1 MMSLTFGSLARSFLL
16 RWPLLRRLGALLP
29 FFILLPLLAACATA
43 PGTGR
48 TIFTG
53 GLSEKGEAEL
63 GRKEHPKVMA
73 QYGGSYDDPAL
84 NAYVS
89 SVGNLLVQTSELPD
103 LKFTFTILDSPVVNA
118 FALPGGYVYLTRGLL
133 ALAGNEAEMA
143 GVMAHEIGHVTA
155 RHTAERYGQTM
166 AANVAGAGLGVL
178 LGGPAAQAGGALGGL
193 LVRSYSREQ
202 EFEADMLG
210 GRYLGRARYDTRAMA
225 GFLSQ
230 LQAHGRLEAEL
241 AGQPEKADAFDIMQ
255 THPRTTDRI
264 ERALEQAGVNRVE
277 DPMVAQDIYFRKID
291 GLLFGDKPDEGYIRG
306 RSFAHPKLKFA
317 FEVPEGF
324 RLYNQSNRVLARNG
338 DGSAAIIFDRAGKG
352 YKGAMTDYLGGV
364 WGKNLSLSGLEA
376 ITVNGMD
383 AATAGASNGQ
393 QSLRLLT
400 LRYDAQTI
408 YRFAFVTKPDQTAS
422 FNRGFR
428 ETTYS
433 FRKLSDAEAG
443 KLKPRRIRIHQV
455 KAGETAGK
463 IAARMPF
470 VEENLKR
477 FLVLNGFDRNVTL
490 QTGQAVKIIA
500 E

>member
-1 MMSLTFGSLARSFLL
+1 MSTVFDS
-16 RWPLLRRLGALLP
+16 LRRSLGVLAV
-29 FFILLPLLAACATA
+29 FAVLLPLLGACATA

-53 GLSEKGEAEL
+53 GLSEEGEADL
-63 GRKEHPKVMA
+63 GRQEHPKVMA
-73 QYGGSYDDPAL
+73 QYGGSYADPEL
-84 NAYVS
+84 NAYVTS
-89 SVGNLLVQTSELPD
+89 IGNFLVQTSELPD

-118 FALPGGYVYLTRGLL
+118 FALPGGYVYVTRGLL

-155 RHTAERYGQTM
+155 RHSAERYGQSI

-178 LGGPAAQAGGALGGL
+178 LGGPAAQAGGTLGAL

-230 LQAHGRLEAEL
+230 LQGHSRLEAEL

-255 THPRTTDRI
+255 THPRTADRI
-264 ERALEQAGVNRVE
+264 QRALQQAGVNPVA
-277 DPMVAQDIYFRKID
+277 DPIRAQDIYFQKID
-291 GLLFGDKPDEGYIRG
+291 GMLYGDKPDEGYIRG
-306 RSFAHPKLKFA
+306 RTFAHPKLKFA

-324 RLYNQSNRVLARNG
+324 RLYNQSKRVLGRNS
-338 DGSAAIIFDRAGKG
+338 DGSAAIIFDRAPKPYDGS
-352 YKGAMTDYLGGV
+352 MTDYLAGV
-364 WGKNLSLSGLEA
+364 WGQKLRLSGLEA
-376 ITVNGMD
+376 IEVNGLK
-383 AATAGASNGQ
+383 AATAGASNGRQ
-393 QSLRLLT
+393 DLRLLV
-400 LRYDAQTI
+400 LRYDAKTI
-408 YRFAFVTKPDQTAS
+408 YRFLFVTKPDQTAG

-433 FRKLSDAEAG
+433 FRKLSDGEAA
-443 KLKPRRIRIHQV
+443 KLKPRRVRIHEV
-455 KAGETAGK
+455 KAGETPGQ

-470 VEENLKR
+470 AGENLKR
-477 FLVLNGFDRNVTL
+477 FLVLNGFDENVVL
-490 QTGQAVKIIA
+490 QSGQSVKIIA